1 MTETQRHDNMNNKAP
16 PGIVP
21 LGMNKPVGM
30 KPVAMRPASMR
41 TGGSGGAPMM
51 PGSSKPPEQYKEYK
65 LRVPK

>member
-1 MTETQRHDNMNNKAP
+1 MNNKAP
-16 PGIVP
+16 PGLTP

-30 KPVAMRPASMR
+30 KPVAVRPASMR
-41 TGGSGGAPMM
+41 PGGSGVPTM